1 MRLFWE
7 IFKHDVDRGRQD
19 KKFPIHLLS
28 CSHFPICFIA
38 WRMVVWISN
47 VNFHILGDFQT
58 LCKTKE
64 MNLIVYMSLLTTLIG
79 EEIIGREN
87 FSPGT
92 PPFVK
97 QWNRKENENTAI
109 NELETFCLGVLYLHS
124 VWKSSKKGAFNIASE
139 ASCTYILSV
148 QKFMKNTQNIKYS
161 ISASFWKPDI
171 MVKQCYQTCQL

>member
-1 MRLFWE
+1 MTIISGFQKLAEIEYFGYQLASLAILNATFWGD
-7 IFKHDVDRGRQD
+7 FQT
-19 KKFPIHLLS
+19 L
-28 CSHFPICFIA
+28 

-171 MVKQCYQTCQL
+171 MVKQCYQTGQL

>member
-1 MRLFWE
+1 MNFCPLNMLVQLASLAILNATFLGD
-7 IFKHDVDRGRQD
+7 FQT
-19 KKFPIHLLS
+19 L
-28 CSHFPICFIA
+28 

-124 VWKSSKKGAFNIASE
+124 VWKSSKKRRIQHCERSE
-139 ASCTYILSV
+139 LHLHIECTKVHEKYP
-148 QKFMKNTQNIKYS
+148 KYS

-171 MVKQCYQTCQL
+171 MVKQCYQTGQL

>member
-1 MRLFWE
+1 MRLFWV
-7 IFKHDVDRGRQD
+7 IFKHYDD
-19 KKFPIHLLS
+19 
-28 CSHFPICFIA
+28 

-148 QKFMKNTQNIKYS
+148 QRSWKIPKIFYFSEFLKTRYYGQTVLPDKS
-161 ISASFWKPDI
+161 TLKRQRLVESAKIEKGQMRHFE
-171 MVKQCYQTCQL
+171 

>member
-1 MRLFWE
+1 MQCFGRNFSMRLFWE

-19 KKFPIHLLS
+19 KKFPIHLSL
-28 CSHFPICFIA
+28 CSHFLSVSLLDEWWC
-38 WRMVVWISN
+38 
-47 VNFHILGDFQT
+47 DFQT

-97 QWNRKENENTAI
+97 QWNGKENENTAI

-124 VWKSSKKGAFNIASE
+124 VWKSLKKGAFNIASE
-139 ASCTYILSV
+139 ASCTYILSG
-148 QKFMKNTQNIKYS
+148 QKVMKNAKNIL
-161 ISASFWKPDI
+161 F
-171 MVKQCYQTCQL
+171 